1 MYTRNKEESPRRERS
16 GLVSRILLQRGDLPE
31 AGIAVTW
38 VEVAP
43 GSRQRLHGHPSER
56 VYVITA
62 GRGWMLVAE
71 EKREVGVGEL
81 VYVPSDAVHGIE
93 NASTATPAL
102 DAEAAYD
109 AGQLRGD

>member
-16 GLVSRILLQRGDLPE
+16 GLVSRILLQRGNLSE
-31 AGIAVTW
+31 ASLSTTC
-38 VEVAP
+38 VEVAR

-62 GRGWMLVAE
+62 GRGWMLVGE
-71 EKREVGVGEL
+71 EKREVGAGEL
-81 VYVPSDAVHGIE
+81 VYLPSGAVHGIE